1 MLTKDNGLIIPHNI
15 FIMTRPQKT
24 ALALVFT
31 TSLSLL
37 IVNGFEAR
45 ADENLLQSQEGYG
58 DFSTLFGGEPEDLR
72 LIIGKMVNVLL
83 GFIGAIFLGLTI
95 FAGFQYMTSGGNDE
109 KTKKS
114 VGLLKNA
121 IIGLIIILAAWSITR
136 FTVII
141 MSKTLNNTVD
151 YTGYR

>member
-1 MLTKDNGLIIPHNI
+1 
-15 FIMTRPQKT
+15 MTRPQKT